1 MSSGIETMLD
11 LVGFDE
17 AAAHANLVITGEGNL
32 DNQTAAGK
40 APVGV
45 AKRAKA
51 AGKPVVAIVGGRA
64 NDIDEVYRAGIPLV
78 PRPLALECALDPA
91 VAREN
96 ARIAGDGA
104 VRAYL
109 L

>member
-1 MSSGIETMLD
+1 MLD
-11 LVGFDE
+11 LVGFDD
-17 AAAHANLVITGEGNL
+17 AAAHANLIITGEGNL

-64 NDIDEVYRAGIPLV
+64 NDIDEVYRAGIDLVVPLA

-96 ARIAGDGA
+96 ARIAGDA
-104 VRAYL
+104 AIRAYL

>member
-1 MSSGIETMLD
+1 M
-11 LVGFDE
+11 
-17 AAAHANLVITGEGNL
+17 

-45 AKRAKA
+45 AKRAKRV
-51 AGKPVVAIVGGRA
+51 GKPVVAVVGGRA
-64 NDIDEVYRAGIPLV
+64 DDIDDVFRSGIDLVIPLAS
-78 PRPLALECALDPA
+78 RPLSVEQALDPA
-91 VAREN
+91 IAREN
-96 ARIAGDGA
+96 AHIAGDTA